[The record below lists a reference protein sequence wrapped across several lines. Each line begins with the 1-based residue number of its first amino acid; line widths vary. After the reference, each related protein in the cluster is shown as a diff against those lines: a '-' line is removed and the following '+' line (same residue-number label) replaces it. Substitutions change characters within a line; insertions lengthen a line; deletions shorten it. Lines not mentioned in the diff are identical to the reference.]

1 MRPNDVKLGEG
12 PLSGTIDVV
21 EALGDETIVMPTHGY
36 GTFRRFILGSITA
49 KVLHDSD
56 VVRAIGSSPD
66 EPFSLIY
73 ATLISAINSA
83 ETDILITNAYFVPD
97 PQLMDALK
105 AAAARGVKVV
115 LLLPSKTDSGLVF
128 HAGRASYTEL
138 LEAGIRIYERKGA
151 LLHSKTALIDGVWA
165 TVGSTNLDW
174 RSFLHNLEVNAVV
187 LGGDF
192 GRQLQAL
199 FARDLAE
206 SSEVT
211 LDAWRARGLRLRL
224 KEALSKAW
232 EYWL

>member
-1 MRPNDVKLGEG
+1 MNFVFLSPHFPPNYYRFAVALKNHGVTVLG
-12 PLSGTIDVV
+12 
-21 EALGDETIVMPTHGY
+21 LGDESY
-36 GTFRRFILGSITA
+36 
-49 KVLHDSD
+49 
-56 VVRAIGSSPD
+56 
-66 EPFSLIY
+66 
-73 ATLISAINSA
+73 
-83 ETDILITNAYFVPD
+83 
-97 PQLMDALK
+97 DALRPELK
-105 AAAARGVKVV
+105 SSMTEYFRVRDMNNYEELLRAGVKI
-115 LLLPSKTDSGLVF
+115 
-128 HAGRASYTEL
+128 H
-138 LEAGIRIYERKGA
+138 ERQGV
-151 LLHSKTALIDGVWA
+151 LLHSKTALVDGVWA